1 MEHNSNSNN
10 NPANYHIKRYGAT
23 NYKAE
28 AATHHNDVLFIICT
42 PKMGAMPPQSLLC
55 WVYSFCEAASIH
67 PAFHTHPP
75 KNNLN
80 GLTMTQKPNEYKAIP
95 KQYTSVDDRVTSSYK
110 KQNKTEQSRTQPS
123 RTELRTQLCYRIES
137 GRLYRLFICLKCQTL
152 LSNSLPKAASNTN
165 ELCLNGD
172 PREGVRR
179 RRCSFRET
187 QEDDKGVNET
197 ANSLINAK

>member
-1 MEHNSNSNN
+1 MEQLT
-10 NPANYHIKRYGAT
+10 IRQRRQ
-23 NYKAE
+23 
-28 AATHHNDVLFIICT
+28 LIIMT
-42 PKMGAMPPQSLLC
+42 YSL
-55 WVYSFCEAASIH
+55 SFAHQKWAQCHLRRCYVGCIAYVRRHPSIH
-67 PAFHTHPP
+67 PSSVPYPSP

-123 RTELRTQLCYRIES
+123 RTKLRTQLCYRIES
-137 GRLYRLFICLKCQTL
+137 GRLYRLFVCLKCQTL

-172 PREGVRR
+172 PGGSTQEKVQFSRNTRR
-179 RRCSFRET
+179 RQRR
-187 QEDDKGVNET
+187 
-197 ANSLINAK
+197 

>member
-1 MEHNSNSNN
+1 
-10 NPANYHIKRYGAT
+10 
-23 NYKAE
+23 
-28 AATHHNDVLFIICT
+28 
-42 PKMGAMPPQSLLC
+42 
-55 WVYSFCEAASIH
+55 
-67 PAFHTHPP
+67 
-75 KNNLN
+75 
-80 GLTMTQKPNEYKAIP
+80 MTQKPNEYKAIP

-110 KQNKTEQSRTQPS
+110 KQNKTEQSRTQPNRS
-123 RTELRTQLCYRIES
+123 ELRTQLCYRIES
-137 GRLYRLFICLKCQTL
+137 GRLYRLFICLKCQTM

-172 PREGVRR
+172 PREEARR